1 MNKKGL
7 RLLAKEVS
15 ADEKKKITEK
25 VTNELFVHEP
35 YRIRKEELREL
46 KQSEEYKSKLKEELL
61 NSKLYQDCVSFNCE
75 KDSLL
80 IKEYKKNEAIYDEL
94 AEFCEKDIRKAAS
107 TFKEEKEKAEIE
119 KYDFEELARDCY
131 DDLYF
136 ELVDNIKDYLLNEK
150 ITYKEFDFSDSW
162 YFHNYNTVEV
172 HANNIDEFLDYFE
185 EIDENE
191 LLPLLGYENDWISG
205 VLLNKVEEKNP
216 ELLNFKE
223 ISVWDYCDNEMCDIG
238 SELYFDVISYFN
250 RNTLI
255 EFLKDNKYL
264 KKELEKVK
272 FLQEEILEKIPEDV
286 VDLFPQTR
294 RIKRK
299 FYIHVGP
306 TNSGKTYSSIE
317 RLKTAEKGIYLGP
330 LRLLAYEQYEKL
342 NSEGYPCTL
351 YTGEE
356 HQIIP
361 FAKIQSS
368 TIEMVDEH
376 TDYDIAVIDEGQM
389 LADKK
394 RGWAWTKAILGLKA
408 KEIHLCIAPYAL
420 NVCKNLIR
428 QCGDEMEIVKHE
440 RQVPLIKDEEEFAL
454 KKKHIREKD
463 AFIVF
468 SRRNVH
474 AITSELREW
483 GIKCSMIYGNLPY
496 DVRQEEARKFRD
508 GETDVVVATDAIG
521 MGMNLPIKRIVLL
534 EISKFDGITR
544 RFLHPAEIQQ
554 IVGRAGRQ
562 GMYEEGLWNSY
573 ENAKGVKR
581 AVEVEIP
588 QIEKVMIGLP
598 EILINVEGKL
608 SDIIREWKKIKLPE
622 EFEMSELIHE
632 TKLIEELENITDN
645 KNLIY
650 KLATIPFDDNNEEIK
665 YTWEKAVK
673 LVINDEIVNME
684 NLGIGMFPKNISL
697 ENAENLYKVYDL
709 AYACI
714 ERFGE
719 SSESDKILKYK
730 KKLSERISYLLENS
744 KLEYRTCKYC
754 GRKLAWNY
762 PYGMCSQCHDNMYG
776 RKYDFWDD
784 FY

>member
-7 RLLAKEVS
+7 RLLAKEIS

-35 YRIRKEELREL
+35 YRVRKEELREL

-94 AEFCEKDIRKAAS
+94 AEFCEKDIRRAAS

-119 KYDFEELARDCY
+119 KYDFEELARESY
-131 DDLYF
+131 DRLYF
-136 ELVDNIKDYLLNEK
+136 VLIDKIKNYLLNEK
-150 ITYKEFDFSDSW
+150 ITYEDYSHSDYWGNIYTDTVDVHLNNVEDFLEHFE
-162 YFHNYNTVEV
+162 Y
-172 HANNIDEFLDYFE
+172 IDEDELLSLLGYNDEWTSGVLYEDMIEHNPELSKFE
-185 EIDENE
+185 EIM
-191 LLPLLGYENDWISG
+191 
-205 VLLNKVEEKNP
+205 
-216 ELLNFKE
+216 
-223 ISVWDYCDNEMCDIG
+223 VWDYCDDEMCDIG
-238 SELYFDVISYFN
+238 TDLYCDVHNYFD
-250 RNTLI
+250 RKTLI

-264 KKELEKVK
+264 KDEFKNAK
-272 FLQEEILEKIPEDV
+272 FLHEEILEKIPEDV

-299 FYIHVGP
+299 FFIHVGP

-389 LADKK
+389 LTDRE

-428 QCGDEMEIVKHE
+428 QCGDEIEIVKHE
-440 RQVPLIKDEEEFAL
+440 RQVPLVKDEGGFAL

-468 SRRNVH
+468 SRKNVH

-544 RFLHPAEIQQ
+544 RPLRPAEIQQ

-573 ENAKGVKR
+573 ENAKGVQR

-608 SDIIREWKKIKLPE
+608 SDIIREWKKVKLPE
-622 EFEMSELIHE
+622 QFEMSELIHE
-632 TKLIEELENITDN
+632 TILIEELEKITDD
-645 KNLIY
+645 KSLIY
-650 KLATIPFDDNNEEIK
+650 KFATIPFDENNEDTRF
-665 YTWEKAVK
+665 TWEKAVR
-673 LVINDEIVNME
+673 LVVNNKDVNLE

-709 AYACI
+709 VYACI
-714 ERFGE
+714 ERFGK

-776 RKYDFWDD
+776 RRYDFWDD